1 MSNPTPVGAAPER
14 PSEKTVAVE
23 NDAARQDSYSS
34 GSPAHETQGFSE
46 ETQKRPFHRR
56 LVDSAK
62 TPGSA
67 VQIVISAIV
76 AIAIGLIVTTQV
88 DSVPKAVIPILSI
101 PGDLWLRSLKAVVLP
116 LIMTAMILAMVRLK
130 EMTGGGAKLAKW
142 TVGYYVIT
150 TIISIMHTCLL
161 VGLGWRRLMVEVR
174 GDALEMDEDQ
184 KELAAERSQHEPHTV
199 VVTLFR
205 SFVTDNIF
213 KSLADTEL
221 LAILIV
227 SVVIGYLINPQGRI
241 IAAIEEVEKM
251 VTRIITFL
259 IKIAPIGV
267 FFLILPNLLRLNIAD
282 IGVNL
287 GVLIGAALAGMF
299 LHLFVIV
306 PAIYFGVVRE
316 NPYSMWFKSS
326 PAWVT
331 AWGTASSAATLPV
344 TIRESLAR
352 GVPNTVVKF
361 TVPLGCLI
369 NMDGLMLLNRTA
381 IYFPICVVFLAQTQ
395 GIDLSPVQYII
406 IVLLATLAS
415 IGTTPIPSSSLVLTV
430 MIANSVDVPITGMY
444 AVIVA
449 IDWFID
455 RFRTAVNVSSDIYAA
470 KILAKITG
478 ITDDD
483 LDKPENTSDEE
494 LTREHYAPAP
504 TVDNTHRV

>member
-1 MSNPTPVGAAPER
+1 M
-14 PSEKTVAVE
+14 E
-23 NDAARQDSYSS
+23 NDATRQDSYSS
-34 GSPAHETQGFSE
+34 GSPAHEPQGFSE
-46 ETQKRPFHRR
+46 ETQKRPIHRR
-56 LVDSAK
+56 LIDSAK

-67 VQIVISAIV
+67 IQIVIAAVV

-88 DSVPKAVIPILSI
+88 DTVPKAVIPILSI
-101 PGDLWLRSLKAVVLP
+101 PGDLWLRALKAVVLP
-116 LIMTAMILAMVRLK
+116 LIMTAMILAVIRLK

-150 TIISIMHTCLL
+150 TIISILVTCLL
-161 VGLGWRRLMVEVR
+161 TGLAWRRLMIEVR
-174 GDALEMDEDQ
+174 GDALAMDDDQ
-184 KELAAERSQHEPHTV
+184 KDLVAERSENEPHTV

-205 SFVTDNIF
+205 SFITDNIF
-213 KSLADTEL
+213 RSLAEAEL

-227 SVVIGYLINPQGRI
+227 SVVLGSIINPTGRLI
-241 IAAIEEVEKM
+241 PAIEEVEKM
-251 VTRIITFL
+251 VTKIITFL
-259 IKIAPIGV
+259 IKVAPIGV
-267 FFLILPNLLRLNIAD
+267 FFLILPNLLRLNIED
-282 IGVNL
+282 IGINL

-306 PAIYFGVVRE
+306 PAIYFFVVRE

-344 TIRESLAR
+344 TMRETIAR
-352 GVPNTVVKF
+352 GVPKTVAKF

-369 NMDGLMLLNRTA
+369 NMVGTA

-395 GIDLSPVQYII
+395 GIELSPVQYII
-406 IVLLATLAS
+406 IALLATLAS

-430 MIANSVDVPITGMY
+430 MIANSVDVPVTGMY

-449 IDWFID
+449 IDWFVD

-470 KILAKITG
+470 KILTKITG
-478 ITDDD
+478 ITDDG

-494 LTREHYAPAP
+494 LAREHYAPAP
-504 TVDNTHRV
+504 VVDNTHRV

>member
-14 PSEKTVAVE
+14 PSEKTVAME
-23 NDAARQDSYSS
+23 NDATRQDSYSS
-34 GSPAHETQGFSE
+34 GSPPHETQGFAE
-46 ETQKRPFHRR
+46 ETQKRPWHRK

-67 VQIVISAIV
+67 VQIVIAAII

-88 DSVPKAVIPILSI
+88 DSVPSAVIPILSI

-161 VGLGWRRLMVEVR
+161 TGLGWRRLMVEVR
-174 GDALEMDEDQ
+174 GPALEMDEDQ
-184 KELAAERSQHEPHTV
+184 KDLVAERSKNEPHTV

-205 SFVTDNIF
+205 SFITDNIF
-213 KSLADTEL
+213 RSLAETEL

-227 SVVIGYLINPQGRI
+227 SVVIGYLINPTGRI

-267 FFLILPNLLRLNIAD
+267 FFLILPNLLRLNIED
-282 IGVNL
+282 IGINL

-306 PAIYFGVVRE
+306 PAIYFFVVRE

-344 TIRESLAR
+344 TIREALAR

-369 NMDGLMLLNRTA
+369 NMDGTA

-395 GIDLSPVQYII
+395 GIDLTPVQYII

-430 MIANSVDVPITGMY
+430 MIANSVDVPVTGMY

-470 KILAKITG
+470 KILTKITG